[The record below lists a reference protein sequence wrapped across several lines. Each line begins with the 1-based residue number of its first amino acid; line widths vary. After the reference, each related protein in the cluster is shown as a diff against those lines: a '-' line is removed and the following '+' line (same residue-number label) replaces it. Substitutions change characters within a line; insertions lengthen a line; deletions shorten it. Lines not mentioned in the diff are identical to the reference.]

1 MTLAIPLQILVRVHD
16 DPASVSIASL
26 AVEGAVEGDRP
37 ADSAV
42 MTAIALA
49 RQNRNLPPHEY
60 YDDQADSA
68 DRTAYYEH
76 IDGGVGP
83 AALYSAL
90 SVLITDT
97 HRTKLEY
104 SPSTQLYPEVDIQP
118 DGTILSVYS
127 SRQMDPVDL
136 IRADAEID
144 RARRAAL
151 RVLAESE
158 TLSIDDVALFTNRI
172 EAAFPYNCEHVV
184 PQSWFAKRHPMKG
197 DLHHLFACEVKCNE
211 FRANTPYFD
220 FTPDGNPRAGC
231 GRSEPG
237 RFEPVG
243 GKGDVARATLYFLLR
258 YPGEIDNNSREYT
271 SERLEVL
278 LNWHREKPV
287 SLHERHRNRAI
298 QRKQGN
304 RNPLI
309 DHPEWAERVDWSRGL
324 R

>member
-1 MTLAIPLQILVRVHD
+1 MLV
-16 DPASVSIASL
+16 
-26 AVEGAVEGDRP
+26 
-37 ADSAV
+37 
-42 MTAIALA
+42 
-49 RQNRNLPPHEY
+49 
-60 YDDQADSA
+60 
-68 DRTAYYEH
+68 
-76 IDGGVGP
+76 
-83 AALYSAL
+83 
-90 SVLITDT
+90 TDT

-151 RVLAESE
+151 RVLAESQ

-243 GKGDVARATLYFLLR
+243 GKGAVARATLYFLLR
-258 YPGEIDNNSREYT
+258 YPGEIDNNSREVHARAAGGPLELAPGEACQPARAS
-271 SERLEVL
+271 SEPRDSAEAGQPQSAHRSSRVGRARRLVTRL
-278 LNWHREKPV
+278 ALKAP
-287 SLHERHRNRAI
+287 
-298 QRKQGN
+298 
-304 RNPLI
+304 
-309 DHPEWAERVDWSRGL
+309 
-324 R
+324 